1 MGKNDYRS
9 NRKDPQIDY
18 SDRESEPINLVEET
32 RETKPVTEGVVTN
45 CMRLR
50 VREKPDR
57 NAAMICAIETLTK
70 VVIDEDES
78 TDEWYKVYLE
88 NGISGYCMKKF
99 ITVEQQEM

>member
-9 NRKDPQIDY
+9 NRNDPQIDY
-18 SDRESEPINLVEET
+18 SEHEVEET

-88 NGISGYCMKKF
+88 NGITGYCMKKF